1 MRLQIRKNVF
11 ETNSSS
17 THAICINKKDLN
29 TAELQ
34 GTTVIFDCGRF
45 GWEVETYKDIYSRA
59 SYLYQAIL
67 DINYDNPEECS
78 KVLRCINDTL
88 YDYGIACYFIPPKTD
103 SWGFNEGYIDHA
115 FETKEFVDSVLDSKE
130 RLIRYLFGDS
140 IIFTGN
146 DNDDE
151 PLPLDTISEEDYE
164 IYYKGN

>member
-1 MRLQIRKNVF
+1 MKVQIRKGVF

-17 THAICINKKDLN
+17 THAICISKKDLS

-34 GTTVIFDCGRF
+34 GTTVLFECGRF
-45 GWEVETYKDIYSRA
+45 GWEVETYKDIFSRA

-67 DINYDNPEECS
+67 DLNYDNPKECS
-78 KVLRCINDTL
+78 EVLNCIYDTL
-88 YDYGIACYFIPPKTD
+88 SEYGITCYFKPPTTD

-115 FETKEFVDSVLDSKE
+115 GDTREFVESVLHSKK

-151 PLPLDTISEEDYE
+151 PLPLDTISEKDYE